1 MDLETPTYEINLT
14 GGTRGLQGPEGKIG
28 PQGKPGPQGE
38 PGMGVPDGGEEG
50 QTIIKQGNA
59 TIWDFFDFSKLKNK
73 PTKLSQF
80 NNDTN
85 FVDHTVS
92 NLINYY
98 DKNSTYTKE
107 EINQMILD
115 NDLRRR
121 EDMIQLE
128 MKYRKEMAD
137 AAAQLAQIMA
147 NIQVEARSK
156 ILTLYTNKEKEYLDL
171 QAKYKQE
178 MFETVKNLRET
189 FPDGSGNDIIKD
201 EIRTQFEVITNRSV
215 AFSTLM
221 NEDIKKVFS
230 TIDDGMK
237 EITGLATKYFQ
248 PVQSNQS
255 ALTQN
260 VIDSIEHK
268 TE

>member
-1 MDLETPTYEINLT
+1 MVARKAVTKIFGMFDRIDDIIYEPVRLVCDT
-14 GGTRGLQGPEGKIG
+14 LRQP
-28 PQGKPGPQGE
+28 
-38 PGMGVPDGGEEG
+38 
-50 QTIIKQGNA
+50 IKQIYIHNEKK
-59 TIWDFFDFSKLKNK
+59 IKEYEQKLMKE
-73 PTKLSQF
+73 LEEF
-80 NNDTN
+80 ENNLD
-85 FVDHTVS
+85 
-92 NLINYY
+92 L
-98 DKNSTYTKE
+98 DKKKKEGELTANQRKMEE